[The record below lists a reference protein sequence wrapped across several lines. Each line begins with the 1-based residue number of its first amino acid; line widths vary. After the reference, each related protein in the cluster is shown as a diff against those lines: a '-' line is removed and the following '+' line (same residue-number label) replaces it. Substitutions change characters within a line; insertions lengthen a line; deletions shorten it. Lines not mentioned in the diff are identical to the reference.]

1 MARGCVIRRC
11 SRSPTKRTASVVP
24 QVRLSLLSVYPAP
37 TWNPMTTTVEVV
49 EKAPVVKTE
58 LDVSALDPDADG
70 DGKVSP
76 LEKEIFHA
84 LKAADLDGSGTIGV
98 GELYA
103 VIGNLVGEKRK
114 VKNLGRMVVALLLAL
129 MLALTSIFVVSM
141 LAGEA
146 IKESKV
152 KGGAMT
158 TPDGTS
164 AVAVDMVESTTTL
177 WDLPSVNTATLAK
190 MKVIPL

>member
-1 MARGCVIRRC
+1 MTCQT
-11 SRSPTKRTASVVP
+11 PFLQDTASVVARRS
-24 QVRLSLLSVYPAP
+24 RLSLLSVYPAP

-49 EKAPVVKTE
+49 EKAAVVKTE

-129 MLALTSIFVVSM
+129 MLALASIFVVSM

-164 AVAVDMVESTTTL
+164 AVAVDMIESTTTL

>member
-1 MARGCVIRRC
+1 MRDLPADTPSCMQD
-11 SRSPTKRTASVVP
+11 TASVVP

-37 TWNPMTTTVEVV
+37 TWNPMSTTVEVV

>member
-1 MARGCVIRRC
+1 MTCQTPSCKTRQAWG
-11 SRSPTKRTASVVP
+11 PGGVP
-24 QVRLSLLSVYPAP
+24 QVPALSALCLSRPHVES
-37 TWNPMTTTVEVV
+37 NMTTTVEVV

-164 AVAVDMVESTTTL
+164 AVAVDMIESTTTL